1 MTNVIKE
8 FLESDERKV
17 EKLIAEYPVSI
28 PTAEAAKFLGINN
41 ASMRAVIDSGSLGLS
56 WRKEGALNK
65 GFFIPTASFIRWY
78 LRYGD
83 QG

>member
-1 MTNVIKE
+1 MTDVIKE
-8 FLESDERKV
+8 FLETDERKV
-17 EKLIAEYPVSI
+17 EKLIAEYPINI

>member
-8 FLESDERKV
+8 FLDSDERKV
-17 EKLIAEYPVSI
+17 EKLIEECPVNI
-28 PTAEAAKFLGINN
+28 PTSEAAKFLGINT
-41 ASMRAVIDSGSLGLS
+41 ASLRAVLESGALGLC
-56 WRKEGALNK
+56 WKKGGALNK

-83 QG
+83 QS

>member
-8 FLESDERKV
+8 FLETDERKV
-17 EKLIAEYPVSI
+17 EKLIEDYPVSI
-28 PTAEAAKFLGINN
+28 PTAEAARFLGINN

-83 QG
+83 QS